1 MTTQQP
7 PQRSRSS
14 LHSCRSWSCW
24 RKEGPVCFR
33 GRETDA
39 FCHRLHL
46 FFNFSHLYLR
56 SPSVAGVQGG
66 RVVLFYTLIH
76 TQVAHFRVTDL
87 KQKCI
92 FFINGLLFNF
102 FPGFSVALDSPRRRT
117 RCCCTSSSP
126 GKRCP
131 GTSRS
136 FCTAD
141 SSSERP
147 SGRCPRNRY
156 RGSARAG
163 FTPDVNLG

>member
-1 MTTQQP
+1 MC
-7 PQRSRSS
+7 
-14 LHSCRSWSCW
+14 L
-24 RKEGPVCFR
+24 R

-39 FCHRLHL
+39 FSHRLHL
-46 FFNFSHLYLR
+46 FFFIFLHLYLR

-87 KQKCI
+87 KQKRI
-92 FFINGLLFNF
+92 FFINGLLFHF
-102 FPGFSVALDSPRRRT
+102 FPGFSLALDSPRRRT
-117 RCCCTSSSP
+117 RCCCTSSSL

-131 GTSRS
+131 GTTRS

-163 FTPDVNLG
+163 FTPSVNLG